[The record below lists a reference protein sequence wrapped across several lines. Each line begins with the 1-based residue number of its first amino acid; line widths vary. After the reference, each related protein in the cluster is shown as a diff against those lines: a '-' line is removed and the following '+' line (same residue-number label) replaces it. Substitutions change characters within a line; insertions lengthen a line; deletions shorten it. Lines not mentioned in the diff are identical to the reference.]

1 MQGWQTWSS
10 IVTKSAGCGALRG
23 ARGGRVRMNV
33 EKAGAAAAGLLF
45 LGTLTGCAINP
56 VTGQPSFVSFPFNAA
71 HSIESGFTN
80 IYDSPDPCSNNDRNI
95 GITAGVI
102 LGAVVAHEIGSNRV
116 GDLIG
121 AAVGGG
127 IGGLI
132 GHGIDARRCRLY
144 KIAKKNGL
152 KLVSATI
159 TPAKLG
165 QGPKVKGAKS
175 LIGLDVQIQNQGLHG
190 DEFVPGTAT
199 LTPQARAAFA
209 AVAQQYVPAV
219 MVASAGKKATSQMRV
234 AAAQRKVLI
243 VGHTDQTQYTSRGA
257 QLSAA
262 RARAVAL
269 VFARAGVPVD
279 NIYYQGAGGTLPIA
293 SNASA
298 QGREENRRVQI
309 VDVPST
315 GDLKRYLQDRSADP
329 ADFSVGKALPAAS
342 LRRPH
347 RSPVPQ
353 APAAPH
359 VVPVRART
367 LRSTTPLLYNFGGA
381 PVAARNQYIDLGVP
395 VSHSMFHLIRSA
407 QAAEPV
413 LIRSCTADEPR
424 AATPVRDLGTGQDLP
439 VGQALPG
446 FYGAP
451 WVGMVHGNLV
461 AILHPYVPSAVGAP
475 VPSPD
480 VQIYRDYGSLH
491 ERAPSFSRYVPV
503 DVYRGSKAIVY
514 RVFVNGPMRCM
525 DLVDPIK
532 AAVSAGNLYYANAG
546 VEYVARSSFQLR
558 Q

>member
-1 MQGWQTWSS
+1 MLKGTW
-10 IVTKSAGCGALRG
+10 
-23 ARGGRVRMNV
+23 GGRVRVNV
-33 EKAGAAAAGLLF
+33 GKAGTGLVGLLF

-56 VTGQPSFVSFPFNAA
+56 ATGQPSFMSFPFNAA

-80 IYDSPDPCSNNDRNI
+80 VYDSPDPCSNNDRNI

-102 LGAVVAHEIGSNRV
+102 LGAVIAHEIGSSRV

-152 KLVSATI
+152 RLVSASI

-165 QGPKVKGAKS
+165 QGRKAAHAKS

-190 DEFVPGTAT
+190 DEFVPGTAS
-199 LTPQARAAFA
+199 LTPQARAAFTA
-209 AVAQQYVPAV
+209 IAQQYVPAA
-219 MVASAGKKATSQMRV
+219 MVASEGKKATPQMQ
-234 AAAQRKVLI
+234 AAAAKRKVLI
-243 VGHTDQTQYTSRGA
+243 VGHTDQTQYSSQGA

-262 RARAVAL
+262 RAHAVAL

-298 QGREENRRVQI
+298 RGREENRRVQI

-315 GDLKRYLQDRSADP
+315 GDLKQYLQQRSADP
-329 ADFSVGKALPAAS
+329 ADFSVGKVVSEAS
-342 LRRPH
+342 LRRRPPA
-347 RSPVPQ
+347 SAGPI
-353 APAAPH
+353 APR
-359 VVPVRART
+359 VVSVRPRT
-367 LRSTTPLLYNFGGA
+367 LRPTTPLLYNFGGT
-381 PVAARNQYIDLGVP
+381 PVAGHQQYINLGVP
-395 VSHSMFHLIRSA
+395 VSHSMFHLIRRA
-407 QAAEPV
+407 EAAAPV
-413 LIRSCTADEPR
+413 LIRSCTVDEPR
-424 AATPVRDLGTGQDLP
+424 VATPVRDLGTGQDLS
-439 VGQALPG
+439 VGRALPG

-480 VQIYRDYGSLH
+480 LQIYRDYGRFH
-491 ERAPSFSRYVPV
+491 ERVPSFSEYVPV
-503 DVYRGSKAIVY
+503 DVYRGSRAIVY
-514 RVFVNGPMRCM
+514 RVFVNGPMRCL
-525 DLVDPIK
+525 DLVEPIK
-532 AAVSAGNLYYANAG
+532 APVSAGNLYYANAG
-546 VEYVARSSFQLR
+546 VEYVAHSSFQLR